1 MVTGKPPV
9 MTQSPQFY
17 TELNQLNDLRR
28 KAKTDEQAALK
39 EVAQQFEQIFLS
51 MMLKS
56 MRDANASFGED
67 NPFNSNNTRFFQD
80 MYDQQ
85 LTLDMSGKSGMGL
98 ADVMVRQLSQHS
110 DVRTTK
116 GRDEQERPLTEAEM
130 LINRAMNLTAG
141 MAASAVLGQA
151 QSSPSLNSKAA
162 EANADEA
169 NRVEAVK
176 PQRTTVNVE
185 NLPKRFESPQEFV
198 DSLLPLAEEM
208 AGELGVDPRVLLA
221 QAALETGWGRHIING
236 SNNLFNIKADSR
248 WAGERV
254 SVSTLEYR
262 NGVAAPEMAA
272 FRAYGSYADSFR
284 DYVDFLRSNPRYK
297 QALENTANPATFVR
311 ELQAAG
317 YATDPNYASKIERIF
332 NGNILAQAGRESQEG

>member
-1 MVTGKPPV
+1 MVMGNPPV
-9 MTQSPQFY
+9 TSQSPQFY

-28 KAKTDEQAALK
+28 KASTDEKAALQ
-39 EVAQQFEQIFLS
+39 EVAQQFEQIFLG

-67 NPFNSNNTRFFQD
+67 NPFNSDNTRFFQD

-85 LTLDMSGKSGMGL
+85 LTLELAGSGGMGL

-116 GRDEQERPLTEAEM
+116 GREDDERPLTEAEM

-151 QSSPSLNSKAA
+151 QTAPPQNLAK
-162 EANADEA
+162 EDPDADEA
-169 NRVEAVK
+169 YRVDAVK
-176 PQRTTVNVE
+176 PQRQSVDLE

-208 AGELGVDPRVLLA
+208 ADELGVDPRVLLA

-248 WAGERV
+248 WAGDRV

-262 NGVAAPEMAA
+262 DGVAGKEMAA
-272 FRAYGSYADSFR
+272 FRAYGSYAESFR
-284 DYVDFLRSNPRYK
+284 DYVDFLRSNPRYQ
-297 QALENTANPATFVR
+297 QALQSTADPASFVR

-317 YATDPNYASKIERIF
+317 YATDPNYANKIERIF
-332 NGNILAQAGRESQEG
+332 NGNILAQVGRNTQEG

>member
-1 MVTGKPPV
+1 
-9 MTQSPQFY
+9 MTQNPQFY

-39 EVAQQFEQIFLS
+39 EVAQQFEQIFLG

-85 LTLDMSGKSGMGL
+85 LTLEMSSSSGMGL
-98 ADVMVRQLSQHS
+98 AEVMVRQLSQHS
-110 DVRTTK
+110 DIRSSK
-116 GRDEQERPLTEAEM
+116 DRDDQERPLTEAEM

-151 QSSPSLNSKAA
+151 QASVSRNTATP
-162 EANADEA
+162 EADADEA
-169 NRVEAVK
+169 NRVDAVTSQTRRLEA
-176 PQRTTVNVE
+176 E
-185 NLPKRFESPQEFV
+185 NLPSRFDSPQQFV
-198 DSLLPLAEEM
+198 DRLLPLAEEM
-208 AGELGVDPRVLLA
+208 AAELGVDPKVLLA
-221 QAALETGWGRHIING
+221 QAALETGWGRFVIDG

-248 WAGERV
+248 WPGERV

-262 NGVAAPEMAA
+262 NGVAGKEVAA
-272 FRAYGSYADSFR
+272 FRSYESYADSFR
-284 DYVDFLRSNPRYK
+284 DYVNFLRSNPRYQ
-297 QALENTANPATFVR
+297 QALQNTADPSAYVR

-317 YATDPNYASKIERIF
+317 YATDPNYAKKIEQIF
-332 NGNILAQAGRESQEG
+332 NGNILAQAGRNTQEG

>member
-85 LTLDMSGKSGMGL
+85 LTLELSGKSGMGL

-151 QSSPSLNSKAA
+151 QSSASVNSKAA
-162 EANADEA
+162 EAKADEA

-176 PQRTTVNVE
+176 PQRTNIDVE

-198 DSLLPLAEEM
+198 ESLLPLAEEM

-332 NGNILAQAGRESQEG
+332 NGNILAQAGRDTQEG